1 MFNSVDIIVICAA
14 PILGS
19 LIGYATNVIA
29 VKMLFH
35 PRNPRRILGFK
46 FHGVIP
52 RRRTEIA
59 KRFAEVV
66 SKELVTNVEIEK
78 SVDFSKIEKTL
89 VESIDTEITRFINE
103 KISSI
108 PPMFAAFISDS
119 LIENL
124 KGSVV
129 KEIAN
134 RVPKFIAEVKSDI
147 SNNFNIHEIV
157 EEKVLNFS
165 IEKLEEVVLTVSKQE
180 FKNIERLGGVLGFII
195 GLAQSAIYLVSKL
208 V

>member
-1 MFNSVDIIVICAA
+1 MLNTVDIIVLCAA

-35 PRNPRRILGFK
+35 PRNPRRILGMK
-46 FHGVIP
+46 FHGLIP
-52 RRRTEIA
+52 RRREEIA

-66 SKELVTNVEIEK
+66 SKELVTAAEIEK
-78 SVDFSKIEKTL
+78 SVDFSKIQKTL
-89 VESIDTEITRFINE
+89 VLSIESEISKFIKE
-103 KISSI
+103 KVSSL
-108 PPMFAAFISDS
+108 PSLFSAFISDDFV
-119 LIENL
+119 E
-124 KGSVV
+124 KTKKSVIN
-129 KEIAN
+129 EIAKK
-134 RVPKFIAEVKSDI
+134 VPQFLEDVKGDI
-147 SNNFNIHEIV
+147 SKNFDIHKIV
-157 EEKVLNFS
+157 EEKVQSFS
-165 IEKLEEVVLTVSKQE
+165 IDKLEDVVLTVSNRE